1 MKLTKHE
8 ESQLRRAFGVI
19 VDETP
24 LGRPFEALESGQPG
38 AQPPDSH
45 PRPARKVWVG
55 AAVFVMVLVAFVPV
69 SLLLLRGD
77 VRGVSGPAATLPPVS
92 QPPTQPASTLPVSPT
107 STTLPEPEVSD
118 YGPYPS
124 EIIRSKE
131 GSTTVAALR
140 GCYQPGACASAWWS
154 KDGGSTW
161 AKILTSDENLID
173 LIDITPTGAILAI
186 TNSNDIIRGTL
197 GSVSV
202 VNGPP
207 QVHRLEP
214 DNDQSEIIDLVRPG
228 LPVSDLAPITAE
240 SAGDCPIWGLQNW
253 VDASAIAVGRH
264 VVVLGDQRVVGEGI
278 CDDLFQVVW
287 TSPDGHDWTLPTRVN
302 VDGYI
307 SSMFWYQDR
316 YVAYGSSFPWSSP
329 KTRPAVWSSPDGL
342 TWNSVP
348 LPALPDLPEG
358 SDIWVAV
365 RTDWSIGPDNTIV
378 VRYPV
383 WHYTSEI
390 DSSITDLD
398 HLQQWFTAM
407 TGRPQP
413 ELAKLLSDAGIA
425 FPLDQSEIDYLQ
437 TTLGQADVIG
447 QVIFTSRDGFDWNV
461 RYRPDT
467 G

>member
-1 MKLTKHE
+1 MKLTEYE

-24 LGRPFEALESGQPG
+24 LGRPFEALGSRQPG
-38 AQPPDSH
+38 AQPPGSH
-45 PRPARKVWVG
+45 PRPARKIWIG

-77 VRGVSGPAATLPPVS
+77 VPDTGRPVATVPPVI
-92 QPPTQPASTLPVSPT
+92 QEPTRPASTVPVSPT
-107 STTLPEPEVSD
+107 STTFPEVEVSD
-118 YGPYPS
+118 YGPPPS

-131 GSTTVAALR
+131 GSATVAALR
-140 GCYQPGACASAWWS
+140 GCYGPGACASVWWS

-161 AKILTSDENLID
+161 AKILTSDQNLLDVIG
-173 LIDITPTGAILAI
+173 IAPTGAILAI

-207 QVHRLEP
+207 QIHRLDP

-228 LPVSDLAPITAE
+228 LPVSNLAPITAD

-253 VDASAIAVGRH
+253 VDASAVAVGRN

-278 CDDLFQVVW
+278 CDKLFQVIW
-287 TSPDGHDWTLPTRVN
+287 TSPGGQDWTLPTRVN

-316 YVAYGSSFPWSSP
+316 YVAYGSSLPWEGS

-358 SDIWVAV
+358 SDIWVAAP
-365 RTDWSIGPDNTIV
+365 TDWSIGPDNTIV

-383 WHYTSEI
+383 WHYTSVI

-398 HLQQWFTAM
+398 RLQQWYTAM
-407 TGRPQP
+407 AGRPQP
-413 ELAKLLSDAGIA
+413 ELAKLLGDAGID
-425 FPLDQSEIDYLQ
+425 FPLDQSEIDSLQ
-437 TTLGQADVIG
+437 STLGQADIIG
-447 QVIFTSRDGFDWNV
+447 QVIFTSHDGFDWNV
-461 RYRPDT
+461 RYRPNT